1 MRDIKKDI
9 AIISAHIIRF
19 HIVNVWYEQVKGCSG
34 LVYYADCAEIYLL

>member
-19 HIVNVWYEQVKGCSG
+19 HIVNIRYEQVEGCSG
-34 LVYYADCAEIYLL
+34 WYILSTIGYL